1 VAKASRF
8 ADDLKMPYE
17 PVLKKFGGFKRFAAA
32 SGVSLNVINSVQDI
46 L

>member
-1 VAKASRF
+1 VAKASRV

-17 PVLKKFGGFKRFAAA
+17 PVLKKLVGFKGLA
-32 SGVSLNVINSVQDI
+32 SASSVSLNVINSVQDI